1 MVKTV
6 FVTGGAGALGRAVV
20 RQFCNE
26 GYNVA
31 FTYKKSKGKAAE
43 LAKETGALALEV
55 DLLEREQ
62 VAKAIADTIEKY
74 GQIDILVNNA
84 GRTQIMPFAL
94 LEDEDWDGIM
104 ASNLKTMFITTQE
117 AVRGMIYRKEG
128 VIVNIGSLAGHR
140 LLEVPVHYAAAKAG
154 VMGFTLSLAREL
166 APFNIRVNSIVPG
179 LLEDGVGRM
188 VPEKELKEYVSYCT
202 AGRPGKMDEVAN
214 VVVFTASDKA
224 SYMNGQNVFVD
235 GGI

>member
-6 FVTGGAGALGRAVV
+6 FVTGGAGALGCAVV
-20 RQFCNE
+20 RQFCSE

-31 FTYKKSKGKAAE
+31 FTYKKSREKAAA
-43 LAKETGALALEV
+43 LAEETGALALEV

-140 LLEVPVHYAAAKAG
+140 LLEVPVHYAVAKAG

-179 LLEDGVGRM
+179 LLEDGVGQM
-188 VPEKELKEYVSYCT
+188 VPEKELKEYVNYCT
-202 AGRPGKMDEVAN
+202 AGRPGRMDEVAN